1 MKNDAI
7 TLLHADLRVQI
18 TSLKRVIR
26 RLLKKERGSEG
37 KRGPNRNVYASVH
50 TWVYV
55 YIYKRMHVLI
65 YACSY
70 IFK

>member
-37 KRGPNRNVYASVH
+37 KRGSNGNVYASVH
-50 TWVYV
+50 T
-55 YIYKRMHVLI
+55 
-65 YACSY
+65 
-70 IFK
+70 